1 MDSLTHLALGAVTG
15 ELMLGHKLGKRAMV
29 FGALANSFPDID
41 FIAALWL
48 NPADNLLVHR
58 GFTHSF
64 LCIAILSIFFAW
76 LAMRY
81 YKIKKLSTQTWLL
94 FIGAQ
99 LALHLIVDA
108 FNAYGV
114 GWFIPFSSVRISF
127 NTLFVAD
134 PFYSGWLIAAALI
147 LFAYRRLDDAMRVKL
162 AQWAFLLSS
171 AYLAYAVG
179 NKLFIEYEVK
189 TLLKKQGITY
199 NRHFTTPTP
208 LNTWLWFVVAEA
220 DSGYHIGYRSVFDDR
235 DSLTL
240 TFVPRNEN
248 FLDGWETDREVLKLK
263 QFSQG
268 YYTLEHHADT
278 LVFNDLRFGQM
289 AGWRNPEAG
298 FAFHYYLN
306 YPDDNRTVMQR
317 GRFAKWDETTV
328 KALLSRIRGNES
340 TPAVENKM

>member
-15 ELMLGHKLGKRAMV
+15 ELMLGNKFGKRAMIV
-29 FGALANSFPDID
+29 GAIANSFPDID
-41 FIAALWL
+41 FVAALWL
-48 NPADNLLVHR
+48 NPADNVLVHR

-64 LCIAILSIFFAW
+64 FCIAILSILFAW
-76 LAMRY
+76 IAMRY
-81 YKIKKLSTQTWLL
+81 YKTKRLTTQTWFL

-127 NTLFVAD
+127 QTLFVAD
-134 PFYSGWLIAAALI
+134 PFYSVWLIAAALV
-147 LFAYRRLDDAMRVKL
+147 LLAYIRLDNVKRVKL
-162 AQWAFLLSS
+162 AQWALLLSS

-199 NRHFTTPTP
+199 QRHFTTPTP

-220 DSGYHIGYRSVFDDR
+220 DSGYHIGYRSVFDDL
-235 DSLTL
+235 DSLAL
-240 TFVPRNEN
+240 TYIPRNEKL
-248 FLDGWETDREVLKLK
+248 LDGWGTDHEVLKLK

-268 YYTLEHHADT
+268 YYSIEHKSDT

-289 AGWRNPEAG
+289 AGWTDPKAR
-298 FAFHYYLN
+298 FAFHYHLN
-306 YPDDNRTVMQR
+306 YPDDNKTVMQR
-317 GRFAKWDETTV
+317 GRFANWNETTV
-328 KALLSRIRGNES
+328 KALLARIGGD
-340 TPAVENKM
+340 